1 MRVKVCGCYGG
12 ETSKTALTGF
22 VIDGKVALDAGS
34 LARSLTLKQQQS
46 IEHILITH
54 THLDHI
60 KDLAFI
66 ADNVIGTVSKPIQIW
81 GIKSTIDVI
90 RNHLMNDRIWP
101 DFSKLPT
108 AENPT
113 IQFNVIQEEKPF
125 KVGEYTCLAVPTKH
139 PVPNTGYLVTNDE
152 GTFCFSGDTGVT
164 TRLWEV
170 INQQKKMLG
179 LITEVSFPNEQEWLA
194 EVSGHLTP
202 KLLKQQIDQL
212 KNRKYTVFLSH
223 MKPNFIDLLKKEVKA
238 EKITDYRFLEMGEV
252 IELS

>member
-34 LARSLTLKQQQS
+34 LARSLTLKQQQQ

-66 ADNVIGTVSKPIQIW
+66 SDNVIGTIPKPIQIW

-108 AENPT
+108 ADNPT
-113 IQFNVIQEEKPF
+113 IQFNVIEEEKPF
-125 KVGEYTCLAVPTKH
+125 KVDKYTCLAVPTKH

-164 TRLWEV
+164 TRLWDV

-194 EVSGHLTP
+194 DVSGHLTP

-212 KNRKYTVFLSH
+212 KNRNYTVFLSH
-223 MKPNFIDLLKKEVKA
+223 MKPNFIDVLKKEVKA
-238 EKITDYRFLEMGEV
+238 EKIGNYRFLEVGEV